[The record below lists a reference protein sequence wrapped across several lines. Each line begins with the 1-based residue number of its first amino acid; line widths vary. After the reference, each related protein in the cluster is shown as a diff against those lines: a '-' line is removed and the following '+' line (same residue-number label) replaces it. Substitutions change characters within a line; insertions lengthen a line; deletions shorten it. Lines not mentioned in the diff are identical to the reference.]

1 MQKTYSTV
9 QSIRKYDMY
18 TEKLE
23 DLFWLLE
30 AISGVSQTM
39 TYTN

>member
-1 MQKTYSTV
+1 MAAFMQKTYSTV

-23 DLFWLLE
+23 DLF
-30 AISGVSQTM
+30 
-39 TYTN
+39 